1 MFTLPRARSSWMV
14 LAPLL
19 ALMVGCVDSGQREDR
34 LLAELQQVRAEA
46 AQERARVTA
55 LEARLAAFDR
65 ERAQALRERDMERKI
80 DRLVDLNER
89 ILDREAPAAPEPSPL
104 EARPEGPAPAEP
116 ADASFSAL
124 AENRRLN
131 EILARLRG
139 QMNVDQGTLSLER
152 RRALKVLLKQDR
164 TLDPLNPW
172 VDGQ

>member
-1 MFTLPRARSSWMV
+1 MRLGWSM

-19 ALMVGCVDSGQREDR
+19 ALTVGCVDSGRRDDR
-34 LLAELQQVRAEA
+34 LLAEIQQLRLEA
-46 AQERARVTA
+46 AEERARVAA

-65 ERAQALRERDMERKI
+65 ERAQAQREREMERKL

-89 ILDREAPAAPEPSPL
+89 LLDREPPPAPSPL
-104 EARPEGPAPAEP
+104 QARPEGPAPAEA

-139 QMNVDQGTLSLER
+139 ETNVDESAMSLER
-152 RRALKVLLKQDR
+152 RRALKLLLRQDR
-164 TLDPLNPW
+164 ALDPLNPW
-172 VDGQ
+172 AAP